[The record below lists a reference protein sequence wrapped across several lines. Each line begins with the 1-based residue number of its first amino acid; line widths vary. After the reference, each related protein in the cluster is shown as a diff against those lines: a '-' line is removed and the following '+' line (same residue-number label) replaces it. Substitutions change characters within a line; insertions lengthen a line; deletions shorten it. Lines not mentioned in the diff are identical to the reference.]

1 MNPKSV
7 SYPLESQ
14 IRGREAL
21 KSASHRFPGRLE
33 THPERRS
40 TYLDTFD
47 WRLYQEGGSLLSS
60 ADGRVTVLRWT
71 RLDGTPVF
79 RARLRANPEFAWDL
93 PAGPFREALDSVV
106 EMRRL
111 LPRLEINS
119 RGETLH
125 LLDTNQK
132 TVARLHFEETSVTGT
147 GIGSVPKTLALPILM
162 TAEPVR
168 GYARDFQALVDLLE
182 DEFQLQATSS
192 DQLTLALEA
201 LGLEP
206 SASSGKLTVQLAP
219 EMRSDEATKRIHKE
233 LLQAIL
239 NNEEGVR
246 QDLDTEFLHDF
257 RVAVRRTRSALTQIK
272 KVYPPD
278 VVEQF
283 KRQFAW
289 LGQATGPTR
298 DLDVYL
304 LKMPDYRA
312 TLPEHLQT
320 HLEPLQEFLTRH
332 QCLEHQRL
340 VEDLDSQRYSRLL
353 ESWRSFLDDPV
364 SEAASGASAL
374 SQAEIPVG
382 QTASNRIWKAYRRVL
397 KQGQSIDGDSP
408 PESLH
413 RLRIDCKKL
422 RYLLELFKSLYD
434 QQEMG
439 TLVKALKRLQDNL
452 GDFNDLEVQQATLQ
466 NFAHGMFQEGL
477 ATVETLMAL
486 GRLVDRLESRQAKER
501 QRFQREFAK
510 FASKKNRSRFRAL
523 FKQQTVAA

>member
-1 MNPKSV
+1 MNPQSV
-7 SYPLESQ
+7 RYPIESQ
-14 IRGREAL
+14 SQGREAL
-21 KSASHRFPGRLE
+21 KSALARFPGRLE
-33 THPERRS
+33 AHPIGRS

-47 WRLYQEGGSLLSS
+47 WRLYREGGSLLSS
-60 ADGRVTVLRWT
+60 TDGRVTVLRWT
-71 RLDGTPVF
+71 HLDGTPVF
-79 RARLRANPEFAWDL
+79 RARLRANPEFVWDL
-93 PAGPFREALDSVV
+93 PAGPFRQALDSVV

-111 LPRLEINS
+111 LPRLEITS

-125 LLDTNQK
+125 LLDTNRK
-132 TVARLHFEETSVTGT
+132 TVARLHFEAASATGT
-147 GIGSVPKTLALPILM
+147 GSVPKTLALPILL

-182 DEFQLQATSS
+182 DEFQLQAASS
-192 DQLTLALEA
+192 DPLTMALEA

-206 SASSGKLTVQLAP
+206 SASSGRLTVQLAP

-239 NNEEGVR
+239 DNEEGVR

-278 VVEQF
+278 VVEHF

-332 QCLEHQRL
+332 QRLEHQRL
-340 VEDLDSQRYSRLL
+340 VEDLDSQRYSQLL

-364 SEAASGASAL
+364 PEAASATSASP
-374 SQAEIPVG
+374 QAEVPVG

-397 KQGQSIDGDSP
+397 KQGQSIDADSP

-434 QQEMG
+434 KQEMG

-452 GDFNDLEVQQATLQ
+452 GDFNDLEVQQATLRS
-466 NFAHGMFQEGL
+466 FAHDMFQEGL

-486 GRLVDRLESRQAKER
+486 GRLVDRLESRQADER

-510 FASKKNRSRFRAL
+510 FASRKNRSRFRAL
-523 FKQQTVAA
+523 FEQHETVAK